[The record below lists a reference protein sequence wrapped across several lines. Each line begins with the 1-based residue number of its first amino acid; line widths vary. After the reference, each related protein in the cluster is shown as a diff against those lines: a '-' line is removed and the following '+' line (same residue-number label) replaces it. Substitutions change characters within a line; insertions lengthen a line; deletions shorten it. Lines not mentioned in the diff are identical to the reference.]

1 MHAGVCEEEG
11 WLFVCLCV
19 VLCRAARACVSAC
32 ARAGACRGLTAEE
45 WSGLHDAATGQ
56 HAVGPDQGRAGRLC
70 PPVFALYLPDGGVRE
85 VRVWLKR
92 IVLFIVHTGGGGPY
106 EVDHLGGGMRV
117 EGLGRR
123 ENHRKA
129 PCG

>member
-1 MHAGVCEEEG
+1 MGGVA
-11 WLFVCLCV
+11 VCLC

-56 HAVGPDQGRAGRLC
+56 HAVGPDQ
-70 PPVFALYLPDGGVRE
+70 VFALYLPDGGVRE
-85 VRVWLKR
+85 VRVWLKH

-117 EGLGRR
+117 EGLGRCK
-123 ENHRKA
+123 NHHKA